1 MTFESLIRRG
11 TLMTVIAGVV
21 AVIGLVAAFTIPV
34 QMIPDLQVRTISVET
49 SWPGATPQDIEKEI
63 LIEQEEYLRS
73 IPSLQ
78 KMTSEASTGSAEI
91 ELEFPF
97 DADITETL
105 IRVTNALQQ
114 VPDYPVNVDQPR
126 VLAESFSSNS
136 FMYFRVAPLDGNPRE
151 LDMDMMRDF
160 VDDNV
165 RTRMEN
171 VPGVSSVDLGGGA
184 ERQIHVRVD
193 PTALASRGLTV
204 ADVRAAMT
212 SRNRDVSAGEIE
224 SGKRRYLLRTVGRVD
239 DIDAL
244 EGLIIA
250 RNNGSLVRLR
260 DVGEVA
266 LAHSQIRSEQFVN
279 GKPILNLSV
288 NRELGSNVID
298 IKNRML
304 EEVEAINE
312 DFLNQA
318 GMELRLNATDTVYVE
333 QSIATVWRNL
343 AIGAVLA
350 TAVMFLFL
358 RSSRATLIGVMGIPL
373 CTIAAFIGL
382 LLTGR
387 TVNVISLA
395 GVAFA
400 IGMTLDNSIVVLESI
415 EHERRKGADRVRAAI
430 LGVQRVWPAVLAST
444 LTTVLV
450 FTPIVFITL
459 EAGQLYSDIAVAVSA
474 SILVSMLVAITL
486 VPPAAA
492 NLDLAPRALR
502 GARRSEAH
510 NGGSAAALRDRI
522 VGAVGWLTER
532 GRRRAATVIVTVA
545 ASAGIIWGLTPA
557 AEYLPPGEEPKIFAR
572 MSAPPGYNLDRMSEI
587 GHEIQDGLLPYLED
601 DPAAFERGETD
612 IPAIDYMILWM
623 TSGGMTIIA
632 EPKEKTLANV
642 EALMDGITERYESY
656 PGMRAFATRGSIITS
671 NDGGTR
677 SVNLDIA
684 GSDLAGIY
692 DAANAAYD
700 RAREVFEDP
709 RIQANPS
716 SLTLSQP
723 LIEVRPDWDRAAEL
737 GMDTADIG
745 FTVAALTDGAYA
757 DEFYLANDKI
767 DIYIYGNG
775 ASGAGPGALPD
786 LPVHTPGGGV
796 VPLSS
801 IAEVRETVDTS
812 TIRRVDGRRTVT
824 LNVIP
829 PEDVPLE
836 IGVQRVREEVLG
848 HLRQTGAIP
857 ASVSVG
863 ISGASNQLEAT
874 QDALLGNYAVALVLV
889 YLVMVAIFTHW
900 GYPLLIMT
908 AIPLGVAGGIAG
920 LWLLNLGGSLL
931 PLAGLNAVQ
940 QPFDM
945 ISMLG
950 FLILMGTVVNNP
962 ILIVHRSAAN
972 MREAAMSARDAV
984 REAVSSRLR
993 PIAMSALTTIF
1004 GLAPLVF
1011 IPGAGTEL
1019 YRGVGAIVLFGLAG
1033 TAIVTLT
1040 FLPALTVSVLEWSEH
1055 RRGGAGSDAGTG
1067 GHAASVAAAEPR
1079 ATGTHGLG

>member
-1 MTFESLIRRG
+1 MFESMIRRG

-34 QMIPDLQVRTISVET
+34 QMIPDLQVRTVSVRT
-49 SWPGATPQDIEKEI
+49 TWPGATPQDVEKEI

-78 KMTSEASTGSAEI
+78 EMTATASTGRAEI
-91 ELEFPF
+91 ELEFPY
-97 DADITETL
+97 DVDMTETL
-105 IRVTNALQQ
+105 IQVTNALQQ
-114 VPDYPVNVDQPR
+114 VPDYPLNVDQPR
-126 VLAESFSSNS
+126 IEAEAFSSNS
-136 FMYFRVAPLDGNPRE
+136 FMYFRVAPLDGNPRD
-151 LDMDMMRDF
+151 LDMTMMRDYL
-160 VDDNV
+160 DDNV

-171 VPGVSSVDLGGGA
+171 VQGVSSVGLGGGA
-184 ERQIHVRVD
+184 ERQVRIRAD
-193 PTALASRGLTV
+193 PGALASRGLTV
-204 ADVRAAMT
+204 ADLRTAIT
-212 SRNRDVSAGEIE
+212 QRNRDISAGEVE
-224 SGKRRYLLRTVGRVD
+224 SGKRRYLLRTVGRFDEVGE
-239 DIDAL
+239 L
-244 EGLIIA
+244 EDLIIR
-250 RNNGSLVRLR
+250 RNNGTSVRVR
-260 DVGEVA
+260 DVASVELGHAE
-266 LAHSQIRSEQFVN
+266 IGSEQFVN

-304 EEVEAINE
+304 EEVQAINE
-312 DFLNQA
+312 QFLNRA
-318 GMELRLNATDTVYVE
+318 GMELKLNATDTVYVE

-350 TAVMFLFL
+350 TLVMFAFL
-358 RSSRATLIGVMGIPL
+358 RSSRATLIGIMGIPL
-373 CTIAAFIGL
+373 CTIAAFVGL

-387 TVNVISLA
+387 TINVISLA

-400 IGMTLDNSIVVLESI
+400 IGMTLDNTIVVLESI
-415 EHERRKGADRVRAAI
+415 EHERRRGMDRLRAAVA
-430 LGVQRVWPAVLAST
+430 GVQRVWPAVLAST

-459 EAGQLYSDIAVAVSA
+459 EAGQLYSDIAVAVTG

-492 NLDLAPRALR
+492 NMDLAPRGR
-502 GARRSEAH
+502 GEEPAASAGEAGYRGLGGRVVDGIGWLVVRPARRY
-510 NGGSAAALRDRI
+510 
-522 VGAVGWLTER
+522 
-532 GRRRAATVIVTVA
+532 ATIGLTVA
-545 ASAGIIWGLTPA
+545 ASAGIIWGLTPP

-572 MSAPPGYNLDRMSEI
+572 MSAPPGYNLERMTEI
-587 GHEIQDGLLPYLED
+587 GHQIQDGLLPYLED
-601 DPAAFERGETD
+601 EPSAFDSGKKD
-612 IPAIDYMILWM
+612 VPAIDYMILWI
-623 TSGGMTIIA
+623 TNGGMTIIA
-632 EPKEKTLANV
+632 EPKQKTRGHV
-642 EALMDGITERYESY
+642 DALMDRVTARYEQF

-677 SVNLDIA
+677 SVNIDVA
-684 GSDLAGIY
+684 GNDLAAVY

-700 RAREVFEDP
+700 RSREVFDDP

-737 GMDTADIG
+737 GMDTQDVG
-745 FTVAALTDGAYA
+745 YTVAALTDGAYA

-767 DIYIYGNG
+767 DVYLYGPNG
-775 ASGAGPGALPD
+775 SSETPAALPD
-786 LPVHTPGGGV
+786 LPIHTPGGGI

-801 IAEVRETVDTS
+801 LATIHETVDTS

-836 IGVQRVREEVLG
+836 VGVQRVRAEVLG
-848 HLRQTGAIP
+848 HLRETGAIP
-857 ASVSVG
+857 ASVNVG
-863 ISGASNQLEAT
+863 ISGAANQLEAT
-874 QDALLGNYAVALVLV
+874 QDALTSNYAVALVLV

-908 AIPLGVAGGIAG
+908 TIPLGVAGGIAG
-920 LWLLNLGGSLL
+920 LWLLNLGGSFL
-931 PLAGLNAVQ
+931 PLLGLPALQ

-950 FLILMGTVVNNP
+950 FLILMGVVVNNP
-962 ILIVHRSAAN
+962 ILIVHRSAQN
-972 MREAAMSARDAV
+972 MRESAMDAHEAV
-984 REAVSSRLR
+984 KEAVSSRLR

-1011 IPGAGTEL
+1011 VPGEGTEL

-1040 FLPALTVSVLEWSEH
+1040 FLPALTVSVLGWRE
-1055 RRGGAGSDAGTG
+1055 RKA
-1067 GHAASVAAAEPR
+1067 
-1079 ATGTHGLG
+1079 ATG

>member
-1 MTFESLIRRG
+1 MFESLIRRG
-11 TLMTVIAGVV
+11 TLMTVIAGIVGVV
-21 AVIGLVAAFTIPV
+21 GLVAAFTIPI

-49 SWPGATPQDIEKEI
+49 AWPGATPQDIEKEI

-78 KMTSEASTGSAEI
+78 KMTATASTGSAEI
-91 ELEFPF
+91 ELEFPY

-136 FMYFRVAPLDGNPRE
+136 FMYFRVAPLDGNPQD

-171 VPGVSSVDLGGGA
+171 VPGVSSVELGGGA
-184 ERQIHVRVD
+184 ARQIRIRVD
-193 PTALASRGLTV
+193 PGTLASHGLTL
-204 ADVRAAMT
+204 ADVRAAIRE
-212 SRNRDVSAGEIE
+212 RNRDVSAGEIE
-224 SGKRRYLLRTVGRVD
+224 SGKRRYLLRTVGRLD
-239 DIDAL
+239 EMEAMED
-244 EGLIIA
+244 LILA
-250 RNNGSLVRLR
+250 RNNGATLRLR
-260 DVGEVA
+260 DVATVELG
-266 LAHSQIRSEQFVN
+266 HSEIRSEQFVN

-304 EEVEAINE
+304 DEVEAINR
-312 DFLNQA
+312 DFLERA
-318 GMELRLNATDTVYVE
+318 GMELKLNATDTVYVE

-358 RSSRATLIGVMGIPL
+358 RSWRATLIGVMGIPL

-382 LLTGR
+382 LVTGR
-387 TVNVISLA
+387 TINVISLA

-415 EHERRKGADRVRAAI
+415 EHERRKGADRIRAAV

-450 FTPIVFITL
+450 FVPIVFITL

-492 NLDLAPRALR
+492 HLDLAPRRRR
-502 GARRSEAH
+502 GA
-510 NGGSAAALRDRI
+510 GGDGADSPTTGGRLRERI
-522 VGAVGWLTER
+522 VAAVGWLIGSR
-532 GRRRAATVIVTVA
+532 GRRFATLVVTAAVSI
-545 ASAGIIWGLTPA
+545 GIFAGLTPP

-572 MSAPPGYNLDRMSEI
+572 LSAPPGYNLERMTTI
-587 GHEIQDGLLPYLED
+587 AHEIQDGLLPYLED
-601 DPAAFERGETD
+601 EPQAFDQGRAD
-612 IPAIDYMILWM
+612 MPAIDYMILWV
-623 TSGGMTIIA
+623 TSGGMAIIA
-632 EPKEKTLANV
+632 EPKRKTPAHV
-642 EALMDGITERYESY
+642 DALMDGISARYESY

-684 GSDLAGIY
+684 GSDLPALY

-700 RAREVFEDP
+700 RARAVFDNP

-716 SLTLSQP
+716 SLSLSQP
-723 LIEVRPDWDRAAEL
+723 LIEIRPDWDRAAEL
-737 GMDTADIG
+737 GLDTADIG
-745 FTVAALTDGAYA
+745 YAVAALTDGAYA

-767 DIYIYGNG
+767 DVYLYG
-775 ASGAGPGALPD
+775 ADGPNAVPEVLPD
-786 LPVHTPGGGV
+786 LPVHTPQGGI

-801 IAEVRETVDTS
+801 LAEIHETVDTS
-812 TIRRVDGRRTVT
+812 TIRRVDGRRTIT

-829 PEDVPLE
+829 PESVPLE
-836 IGVQRVREEVLG
+836 IGVQRVRDEVLG
-848 HLRQTGAIP
+848 HLRDTGAIP
-857 ASVSVG
+857 ASVSIG

-874 QDALLGNYAVALVLV
+874 QSALLGNYGVALILV

-920 LWLLNLGGSLL
+920 LWLLNLGGSAL
-931 PLAGLNAVQ
+931 PLIGMNAVQ

-962 ILIVHRSAAN
+962 ILIVHRSASN
-972 MREAAMSARDAV
+972 LRETAMSAQEAV

-1033 TAIVTLT
+1033 TAVVTLT
-1040 FLPALTVSVLEWSEH
+1040 FLPALTVAVLS
-1055 RRGGAGSDAGTG
+1055 RRS
-1067 GHAASVAAAEPR
+1067 R
-1079 ATGTHGLG
+1079 